1 MFQIKMLNVNFFK
14 KSFLIVLIILFYSK
28 VSVATENKILIKV
41 NNEIITSIDVLNEI
55 NYLKTLNPKIESLGK
70 ERLIEISKNSLI
82 KEKVKRINLLKILN
96 KIYIED
102 KYLDKLASSIY
113 KQRNIKSLN
122 DYKIYLKNN
131 NLNYD
136 YIKDKITIESLWNEL
151 IFQKF
156 KSKVKINR
164 ETIKNEILNNPSET
178 LLLSEIL
185 IAKSKE
191 DKINLKYKQIK
202 KDIQIEGFA
211 NAALIHSISETAK
224 RGGKIGWIE
233 KNSLNKLLKNKLTKL
248 QIGEYTDP
256 ILTPSGYLIVL
267 LENKKQN
274 KSSKEDIE
282 NKIERLIKIKTNQ
295 QLTQFSNIYLNKL
308 KKDVVINE
316 L

>member
-1 MFQIKMLNVNFFK
+1 MLNVNFFK

-248 QIGEYTDP
+248 KIGEYTDP

-274 KSSKEDIE
+274 ESSKEDIE